1 MRPPWA
7 RRLLLLLCAWLLSA
21 LPAAWSVLPGESLT
35 DRFSGVVYYKFHKT
49 GGTTAS
55 YTIFQGL
62 QRAADATGARLEVA
76 GKSSFSHLG
85 AWCTQHQ
92 CGDAAPYRSSPSPGG
107 GAAADSHSSSSS
119 SAGRPPTIC
128 LFNQHP
134 DLRLLEG
141 DPPNAQL
148 ASCYGPL
155 SSPSLFLTTTVRE
168 PAAKQISWYF
178 YSCHGPGSPLPSVE
192 EFVEL
197 YPRQAARCGLDNEFS
212 SHAPWVRD
220 GMSVEDVAQLMRGYG
235 LRVGML
241 SSPDDYFVLVAMS
254 LGIDVEYF
262 SHYLPVMVKGPP
274 EGVDE
279 RTYHDYRTRLAEDPR
294 VIDMMNRHVSHKERL
309 FFEAAQ
315 LVAAEWLASFNQ
327 TQLHQQKKR
336 FAKERTRF
344 LNSLG
349 ILHEGN
355 RAFLDCKDA
364 ELVAS
369 LPKLDWRRSMLGGR
383 GRGRGFKYCV

>member
-1 MRPPWA
+1 MRGYGRTAAASHHGGCCARAA
-7 RRLLLLLCAWLLSA
+7 RRLRHHSHVGDCCRS
-21 LPAAWSVLPGESLT
+21 
-35 DRFSGVVYYKFHKT
+35 DRS
-49 GGTTAS
+49 
-55 YTIFQGL
+55 
-62 QRAADATGARLEVA
+62 
-76 GKSSFSHLG
+76 
-85 AWCTQHQ
+85 
-92 CGDAAPYRSSPSPGG
+92 
-107 GAAADSHSSSSS
+107 
-119 SAGRPPTIC
+119 
-128 LFNQHP
+128 
-134 DLRLLEG
+134 
-141 DPPNAQL
+141 
-148 ASCYGPL
+148 PL
-155 SSPSLFLTTTVRE
+155 S
-168 PAAKQISWYF
+168 
-178 YSCHGPGSPLPSVE
+178 
-192 EFVEL
+192 
-197 YPRQAARCGLDNEFS
+197 PRLR
-212 SHAPWVRD
+212 R
-220 GMSVEDVAQLMRGYG
+220 YG